1 MVLKLV
7 LTLKKKYRE
16 VKIIVGGP
24 YITLHHNK
32 VFEEMKGIDAL
43 CMGAGEK
50 AIPEYVK
57 QVERGQYQ
65 KTDNLWIMDNNGQI
79 IKCDRVLSTENLDEL
94 PYPDRKGWEKWIY
107 DKNIQSIVW
116 RRQAVHIIVYFVQ
129 ITD

>member
-1 MVLKLV
+1 
-7 LTLKKKYRE
+7 
-16 VKIIVGGP
+16 
-24 YITLHHNK
+24 
-32 VFEEMKGIDAL
+32 MKGIDAL